1 MANKK
6 YNEDVIIKEFSDYI
20 NSTYGQHYVGQN
32 NIQTIDVW
40 KALGIAEANCQG
52 NAIKYLMRYGKKGG
66 KNRKDLLKVLHYT
79 ILMMYFQ
86 EEQSKLEGSKEAPL
100 EGSKEA
106 PVGGRMADIPSVEMQ
121 QLQEMFEFF
130 GISLE
135 DR

>member
-1 MANKK
+1 MSEKK
-6 YNEDVIIKEFSDYI
+6 YNEDAIIKEFSDYI

-86 EEQSKLEGSKEAPL
+86 EEAAKLEESQ
-100 EGSKEA
+100 EA
-106 PVGGRMADIPSVEMQ
+106 PVGGRMADIPNVELQ
-121 QLQEMFEFF
+121 QLQEILGFF

-135 DR
+135 EDK